1 MKRWTLIAIAAVF
14 IGTVLSCASTARAAQ
29 GGDPVADGLTQEEQI
44 FLDIYD
50 EHRDGLI
57 LDGAKSYTVKTGD
70 TLVNIARSQYG
81 GNNPYFFPLIM
92 IASTDVVIDPN
103 LLKPGDVLSVPDL
116 NKNLADPSARATI
129 KRLMADFAPQWKG
142 RAVYEADREGLR
154 QTAAG
159 L

>member
-1 MKRWTLIAIAAVF
+1 MKRWALVSVVAVF
-14 IGTVLSCASTARAAQ
+14 IGTVWSCASTAQAA
-29 GGDPVADGLTQEEQI
+29 GGDPIADGLTQEEKI

-50 EHRDGLI
+50 DHRTGLI

-81 GNNPYFFPLIM
+81 GSFPYFFPLIM
-92 IASTDVVIDPN
+92 IASTNVVIDPN

-116 NKNLADPSARATI
+116 NKNLNDPSARAHLKT
-129 KRLMADFAPQWKG
+129 LMEDFAPQWKG
-142 RAVYEADREGLR
+142 RSVYEADRQGLKHA
-154 QTAAG
+154 AAG